1 MGNEV
6 KMPNYI
12 TGPYAVGTETFS
24 IVDHERTERLGP
36 GEGPRKIYVR
46 MYYPT
51 SKDSVEGK
59 EKAPIFTE
67 RTLQELQ
74 KTFHFKMPE
83 GELPK
88 ADYYEGAEHVDGQK
102 FPLVIYNHGY
112 GAYAEANTF
121 LCCELASNG
130 YIVATV
136 GHAYE
141 AVANEYED
149 GSFDLMDKNINKFMY
164 GNFFGYLRLVV
175 AQTKLLKAKGTPEEL
190 YEKFDVFQK
199 KYGSYM
205 VERIEVWAQDT
216 MCVVRELR
224 TRYAQQVDFSK
235 GIGATG
241 HSLGGATAYYLCHHE
256 EEISCGV
263 NIDGSLF
270 GNYEGMVMKKPFL
283 QICCKENYPTMTR
296 PLLGTEAFARCEVF
310 EGMKHLGFCDA
321 KFFIPVK
328 MMVGK
333 MDGTKMYK
341 RLSACHFEVF
351 DKYLK

>member
-1 MGNEV
+1 M
-6 KMPNYI
+6 
-12 TGPYAVGTETFS
+12 
-24 IVDHERTERLGP
+24 
-36 GEGPRKIYVR
+36 
-46 MYYPT
+46 
-51 SKDSVEGK
+51 
-59 EKAPIFTE
+59 
-67 RTLQELQ
+67 
-74 KTFHFKMPE
+74 
-83 GELPK
+83 
-88 ADYYEGAEHVDGQK
+88 
-102 FPLVIYNHGY
+102 
-112 GAYAEANTF
+112 
-121 LCCELASNG
+121 
-130 YIVATV
+130 
-136 GHAYE
+136 
-141 AVANEYED
+141 ANEYED

-175 AQTKLLKAKGTPEEL
+175 AQTKLLKAKGTP
-190 YEKFDVFQK
+190 
-199 KYGSYM
+199 
-205 VERIEVWAQDT
+205 DT

-333 MDGTKMYK
+333 MDGIEMYK

-351 DKYLK
+351 DQYLK